1 MEVRELMK
9 QFIDERVQEL
19 LSEGMEGFS
28 NRTEP
33 YTDVIESV
41 MKNSPLELQ
50 SEIEA
55 LISQFIER
63 RAEEERLLYMS
74 GLRDGAYICRVLF
87 A

>member
-9 QFIDERVQEL
+9 QFVDDRIQEL
-19 LSEGMEGFS
+19 LSEGMEGYS
-28 NRTEP
+28 NQAKP
-33 YTDVIESV
+33 YTDAIESV
-41 MKNSPLELQ
+41 MKNSPPELQ
-50 SEIEA
+50 QEIEA

-63 RAEEERLLYMS
+63 QAEEERLLYMS